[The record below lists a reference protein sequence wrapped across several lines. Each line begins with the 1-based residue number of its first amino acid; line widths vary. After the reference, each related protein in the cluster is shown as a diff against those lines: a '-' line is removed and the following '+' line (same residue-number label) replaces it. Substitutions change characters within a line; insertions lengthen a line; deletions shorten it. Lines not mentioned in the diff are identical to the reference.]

1 MFWHF
6 LQPFFMWSGNT
17 WAGQAIRQ
25 SQYLFPI
32 ISVVH
37 LGGLAVLL
45 GAVLILNLRIV
56 GIVMSHQPLP
66 TVAQDFGRWI
76 LASFSVMVI
85 SGWLMLASEASKCF
99 QSEPF
104 QVKMA
109 CLFAAMV
116 IQFAV
121 YQVTARSSEARIWQ
135 RLAAMLSLVLWFS
148 VGLAGRAIG
157 YL

>member
-6 LQPFFMWSGNT
+6 LQPFFIFSGNT
-17 WAGQAIRQ
+17 WAGQTIRE

-45 GAVLILNLRIV
+45 GAVLILNLRIIGV
-56 GIVMSHQPLP
+56 AMSHQPLP
-66 TVAQDFGRWI
+66 AVAQDFGRWI
-76 LASFSVMVI
+76 LASFGVMVI
-85 SGWLMLASEASKCF
+85 SGWLMLTSEAAKCF
-99 QSEPF
+99 ESGSF

-109 CLFAAMV
+109 CLLAAIV
-116 IQFAV
+116 IQFTV
-121 YQVTARSSEARIWQ
+121 YRGTVRSIEAGIWQ
-135 RLAAMLSLVLWFS
+135 KLAAVLSLMLWFS
-148 VGLAGRAIG
+148 VGLAGRAVG